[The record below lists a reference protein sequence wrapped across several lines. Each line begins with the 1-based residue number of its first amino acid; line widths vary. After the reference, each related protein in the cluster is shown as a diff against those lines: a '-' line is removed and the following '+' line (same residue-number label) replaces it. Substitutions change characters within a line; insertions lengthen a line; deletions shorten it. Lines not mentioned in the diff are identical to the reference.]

1 MIFSF
6 PSSPFIESMHI
17 LKQIDRFLEI
27 IEGQLIIIIL
37 SLTILLS
44 FGQMLMRNFFD
55 TGIVWGDTLLRQWV
69 LWLGFLGAALA
80 VRQNKHISIEIFSNL
95 SSLYWKRIIGIFIRL
110 VAGVISGFLTLAAW
124 SFMIFEKQSESTLF
138 LDIPVWVFQII
149 LPYSFM
155 IISIRFILSGLEAA
169 FVNDE
174 SGQSR

>member
-1 MIFSF
+1 MY
-6 PSSPFIESMHI
+6 I

>member
-1 MIFSF
+1 
-6 PSSPFIESMHI
+6 MHI